1 MWEKIQGL
9 TQRYYIGDDW
19 VASKKE
25 LADIL
30 GVSTRQID
38 RYIKQ
43 GLDKHESS
51 ISGYHIYDVEKAKKY
66 QARNIKTEKSN
77 KKNVS
82 ADDEVILN
90 ELDTLEDEAFEK
102 RISELLAKNRLPAV
116 EAERLEKNIKAKKA
130 KRDLSIL
137 EEKFISIQD
146 TKNTLIELLSTLSAA
161 LKKLSKD
168 IPRDCY
174 GLNKEEFKSEIERI
188 FKNEIEALKRILK
201 GKLTENQ
208 QNKATDERLIDILNI
223 IFSMLD
229 QNISISEII
238 DKLEL

>member
-1 MWEKIQGL
+1 MWEKIQGVY
-9 TQRYYIGDDW
+9 QRNYIGNDW

-30 GVSTRQID
+30 EVSTRQID

-43 GLDKHESS
+43 GLDKHEAS
-51 ISGYHIYDVEKAKKY
+51 ISGYHIFDVEKAKKY
-66 QARNIKTEKSN
+66 QARNVKSEKSN

-102 RISELLAKNRLPAV
+102 RISELLEKNRLPAV
-116 EAERLEKNIKAKKA
+116 EAERLEKNIKAKRA

-146 TKNTLIELLSTLSAA
+146 TKNTLIELLSTLSTA

-174 GLNKEEFKSEIERI
+174 GLSKEEFKSEIERI
-188 FKNEIEALKRILK
+188 FRNEIEALKRVLK
-201 GKLTENQ
+201 GKLTESQ
-208 QNKATDERLIDILNI
+208 QNKATDERLIDVLHIVFNL
-223 IFSMLD
+223 LE
-229 QNISISEII
+229 QNITISDII
-238 DKLEL
+238 DRLEK